1 MINKQKEF
9 FKERLGELSE
19 KLPQLKIRYEYRESL
34 STHLIEVLPFDEF
47 ETNETYILEEIE
59 VENQFES
66 LFGVNQEALF
76 ISSNFLTEIKNPE
89 ITFGY

>member
-19 KLPQLKIRYEYRESL
+19 KFPELKIRYEYRKNL

-47 ETNETYILEEIE
+47 ENNEIYIFEEMEIE
-59 VENQFES
+59 TQFGS
-66 LFGVNQEALF
+66 LFDVKQEVLF
-76 ISSNFLTEIKNPE
+76 ISSNSLTEIKNPE
-89 ITFGY
+89 IIFGY